1 MKQYVLKASGKKEL
15 FSDRKI
21 YGNLLK
27 AGASPDLADKTI
39 REVQTKIKGE
49 IGSDKVYDSILEQLT
64 NAEPKIAIKYSLKR
78 AIMKLGPT
86 GYFFEKY
93 IARIL
98 QEYGYTTE
106 VGRIVNG
113 YCVNHEV
120 DVIALQNNQHFMVEC
135 KYHNQPGTRSD
146 IKIALYIYAR
156 FLDVE
161 RAWKLKKGHES
172 MFHQAWLV
180 TNTKCTS
187 DAIRY
192 ANCMNMRIIA
202 WHYPKEASLEKLIE
216 NKELYPTTILPS
228 LKTVGIEKLSSL
240 GIILA
245 KDLRKYKKDDLSK
258 ILSTSRNISLKI
270 FEEVD
275 LLFKK

>member
-1 MKQYVLKASGKKEL
+1 MKKYVLKASGNKEL
-15 FSDRKI
+15 FSEGKI
-21 YGNLLK
+21 YSSLLK
-27 AGASPDLADKTI
+27 AGALPSLASKTVK
-39 REVQTKIKGE
+39 EVQSKLNGE
-49 IGSDKVYDSILEQLT
+49 IDTDKVYNSVLEKLT
-64 NAEPKIAIKYSLKR
+64 NLEPQIAIKYSLKR
-78 AIMKLGPT
+78 AIMKLGPA
-86 GYFFEKY
+86 GYLFERY

-113 YCVNHEV
+113 HCVSHEI
-120 DVIALQNNQHFMVEC
+120 DVIAIQNNQHFMVEC

-161 RAWKLKKGHES
+161 RAWKLKEGHGS

-192 ANCMNMRIIA
+192 ASCMNMKIIA
-202 WHYPKEASLEKLIE
+202 WHYPKDASLGYLIE
-216 NKELYPTTILPS
+216 NKELYPITILPTLENVS
-228 LKTVGIEKLSSL
+228 IEKLGAK
-240 GIILA
+240 GILLA
-245 KDLRKYKKDDLSK
+245 KELLKYSTDDLSK
-258 ILSTSRNISLKI
+258 ILSTSGSILQKIS
-270 FEEVD
+270 EDVN
-275 LLFKK
+275 LLFRK

>member
-1 MKQYVLKASGKKEL
+1 MKKYVLKASGEKEL
-15 FSDRKI
+15 FSDNKI
-21 YGNLLK
+21 YGSLLK
-27 AGASPDLADKTI
+27 AGASPSLANKTTE
-39 REVQTKIKGE
+39 EVQTELKGE
-49 IGSDKVYDSILEQLT
+49 IGTDKVYNSILEQLT
-64 NAEPKIAIKYSLKR
+64 NTEPQIAIKYSLKR

-86 GYFFEKY
+86 GYLFEKY

-106 VGRIVNG
+106 VGQKVNG

-135 KYHNQPGTRSD
+135 KYHNEPGIRSD
-146 IKIALYIYAR
+146 IKIVLYIYAR

-161 RAWKLKKGHES
+161 RAWKLKEGHES

-192 ANCMNMRIIA
+192 ASCMNMRIIS
-202 WHYPKEASLEKLIE
+202 WHYPKEASLEYLIE
-216 NKELYPTTILPS
+216 NKELYPITILPS
-228 LKTVGIEKLSSL
+228 LETVGIEKLSIS
-240 GIILA
+240 GILLA
-245 KDLRKYKKDDLSK
+245 KELLRYSKDDLGE
-258 ILSTSRNISLKI
+258 ILSTSSSISQKI
-270 FEEVD
+270 FEEVN
-275 LLFKK
+275 LLFRK

>member
-1 MKQYVLKASGKKEL
+1 MKKYVLKASGEKEL
-15 FSDRKI
+15 FNDNKI
-21 YGNLLK
+21 YGSLLK
-27 AGASPDLADKTI
+27 AGASPELASKTTE
-39 REVQTKIKGE
+39 EVKTKLQGE
-49 IGSDKVYDSILEQLT
+49 IGTDKVYNSIVEQLT
-64 NAEPKIAIKYSLKR
+64 NVEPQIAIKYSLKR

-113 YCVNHEV
+113 HCVNHEV

-135 KYHNQPGTRSD
+135 KYHNEPGTRSD

-161 RAWKLKKGHES
+161 RAWKLKEGHES

-192 ANCMNMRIIA
+192 TSCMNMRIIA
-202 WHYPKEASLEKLIE
+202 WHYPLDSSLEYLIE
-216 NKELYPTTILPS
+216 NKELYPITILPS
-228 LKTVGIEKLSSL
+228 LKTIDIEKLSSS
-240 GIILA
+240 GILLA
-245 KDLRKYKKDDLSK
+245 KELLRYSRDGLGK
-258 ILSTSRNISLKI
+258 ILSTSRSISQKI
-270 FEEVD
+270 IEEVN
-275 LLFKK
+275 LLFRK